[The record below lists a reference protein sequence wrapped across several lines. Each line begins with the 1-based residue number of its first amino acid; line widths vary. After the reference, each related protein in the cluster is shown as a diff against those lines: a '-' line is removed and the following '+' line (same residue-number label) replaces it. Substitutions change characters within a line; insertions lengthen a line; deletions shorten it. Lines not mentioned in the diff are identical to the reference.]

1 MKPKVIFLELNE
13 ANFELIREYVEKY
26 EDLPNFKKI
35 FKNELIETESES
47 IYEHL
52 EPWIQWVS
60 AHTGLEMK
68 DHNIF
73 RLGDIV
79 NSDLK
84 QIYESIEERGY
95 KVGAVSPMN
104 TKNSLK
110 NPCFFIPDP
119 WTNTAPDNYWY
130 SRYLSE
136 ALTQVVNDNSQSKI
150 KISSLF
156 KLAAASFYLLSP
168 TKLINLFIKA
178 TESISVPW
186 KRASFLDYF
195 LIDIY
200 IALLK
205 KHDPD
210 FSSIFLNGIAHIQ
223 HHYMLSSSNIKTKY
237 ENPYWY
243 DKNRDPLH
251 ESLRY
256 YDSIIEKLTKQKYK
270 LIIATGLT
278 QVPCKRPVYYYRLK
292 AHESFFSKL
301 NFDFESIEPRM
312 TRDFL
317 VKFDNNNSRDHF
329 QKSLSKITL
338 NKKLLFG
345 EVEARDKE
353 LFISMDYD
361 DEILPSDK
369 LHLQGLNEMSIH
381 DEVVFVAIKNGEHSA
396 KGYFITDSELPNWS
410 FGSNSHVASIHNYL
424 LSIYK

>member
-1 MKPKVIFLELNE
+1 MKPKIIFLEFNE
-13 ANFELIREYVEKY
+13 ANFELIRKYVEKY
-26 EDLPNFKKI
+26 NDLPNFKNI
-35 FKNELIETESES
+35 FKNKLIETESES
-47 IYEHL
+47 VYENL

-84 QIYESIEERGY
+84 QTYELIEERGY

-104 TKNSLK
+104 TRNSLK
-110 NPCFFIPDP
+110 KPSFFIPDP
-119 WTNTAPDNYWY
+119 WTNTKPDKNWY
-130 SRYLSE
+130 SHYLSE
-136 ALTQVVNDNSQSKI
+136 ALNQVVNDNSQSKI
-150 KISSLF
+150 KISSFF
-156 KLAAASFYLLSP
+156 KLAASSLYLLSP
-168 TKLINLFIKA
+168 VKLVKLFILALK
-178 TESISVPW
+178 SISVPW

-195 LIDIY
+195 LTDIY

-223 HHYMLSSSNIKTKY
+223 HHYMLSSKNVASNHK
-237 ENPYWY
+237 NPSWY

-256 YDSIIEKLTKQKYK
+256 YDSIIGKLSKQSYK

-278 QVPCKRPVYYYRLK
+278 QTPCSKPNYYYRLK
-292 AHESFFSKL
+292 SHESFFSKL
-301 NFDFESIEPRM
+301 NFEFEKIEPRM

-317 VKFDNNNSRDHF
+317 VKFSDNISRDDF
-329 QKSLSKITL
+329 KKSLSQIVLKQ
-338 NKKLLFG
+338 KLLFG
-345 EVEARDKE
+345 EVETRDKE

-361 DEILPSDK
+361 DEILVSDRLELSGRK
-369 LHLQGLNEMSIH
+369 EISIY
-381 DEVVFVAIKNGEHSA
+381 DEVVFVAIKNGEHNA
-396 KGYFITDSELPNWS
+396 KGFFIADSELPSWPCDS
-410 FGSNSHVASIHNYL
+410 KKHVATIHNYL